1 MMRRT
6 ARRTTR
12 DRGSLNLE
20 TVPLLVIMVMMVAIG
35 LAMLGLAI
43 TEKAGGTA
51 TAASPSSTAEQPAE
65 TVEQPATPPK
75 PMSAETKQL
84 LLSTGGIG
92 LALVLASFGGRLL
105 SRGYKAARKRR
116 EAASGFV
123 PAEKLEQAES

>member
-43 TEKAGGTA
+43 SGKASGTDTQAAA
-51 TAASPSSTAEQPAE
+51 TQPAP
-65 TVEQPATPPK
+65 VEQVAAPAE
-75 PMSAETKQL
+75 PMSEETKQF
-84 LLSTGGIG
+84 LLSTGGIA
-92 LALVLASFGGRLL
+92 LALVLAGFGGWLL
-105 SRGYKAARKRR
+105 SRGYRAARKRR
-116 EAASGFV
+116 DAVSGFV
-123 PAEKLEQAES
+123 PAASVEP